1 MLIPLGAALRTP
13 RSASRA
19 AGSKAATASVRQA
32 EPAADWAATVQEA
45 ASVSAELA
53 QAAMDYLALLV
64 SIE

>member
-1 MLIPLGAALRTP
+1 VLIPLSAALRTRL
-13 RSASRA
+13 RS
-19 AGSKAATASVRQA
+19 ASVRQA
-32 EPAADWAATVQEA
+32 APADWAATVQEA

>member
-1 MLIPLGAALRTP
+1 VRGYLSLSAP
-13 RSASRA
+13 RSA
-19 AGSKAATASVRQA
+19 
-32 EPAADWAATVQEA
+32 PAFAQEA

>member
-1 MLIPLGAALRTP
+1 VNRPTF
-13 RSASRA
+13 
-19 AGSKAATASVRQA
+19 RQA

-45 ASVSAELA
+45 AAVSAELA

>member
-1 MLIPLGAALRTP
+1 VNRPTF
-13 RSASRA
+13 
-19 AGSKAATASVRQA
+19 RQA

-45 ASVSAELA
+45 AAELA

>member
-1 MLIPLGAALRTP
+1 MLIPHSAALRTRL
-13 RSASRA
+13 RS
-19 AGSKAATASVRQA
+19 ASVRQA

-53 QAAMDYLALLV
+53 QAAMDYLALLI